1 MRMLILIMY
10 ARLFA
15 MSAMNMIL
23 GILRGE
29 AVFCAL
35 IATKKELLW
44 RPCPNRKKSWLIDWG

>member
-1 MRMLILIMY
+1 MSRLLIITVNIAYFIPLRMLIIIMY

-29 AVFCAL
+29 AVFCA
-35 IATKKELLW
+35 
-44 RPCPNRKKSWLIDWG
+44 